1 MYTLSYHFEF
11 GKQKYKIT
19 HVDMN
24 TYSIFKFSIS
34 HFLAIDIGNIGATLV
49 SCKQFSVTAVP
60 FRQQSSKRNMKY
72 DKGMWAWPVPVIN
85 SIPAQKSY

>member
-1 MYTLSYHFEF
+1 MS
-11 GKQKYKIT
+11 
-19 HVDMN
+19 

-34 HFLAIDIGNIGATLV
+34 HFLAIGISNIGATLV

-60 FRQQSSKRNMKY
+60 FRLRGSKRNMKY

-85 SIPAQKSY
+85 SLPAQKSYQNQALESKPVIFLKYQTIL